1 MVDYADWTVSLDQAD
16 AAFARF
22 VRSVIVCR
30 AKVESMKPGNGQD
43 KMFRGGWV
51 CASVSLPLGN
61 ETVFA
66 KQVQPIRMARVASS
80 VFVEGS
86 ASALQEHEKKRAF
99 FEGHWDRR
107 NKCFVVTA
115 PSA

>member
-16 AAFARF
+16 AALARF
-22 VRSVIVCR
+22 VRAVIVCR

-66 KQVQPIRMARVASS
+66 KQVQPIRMARVASKIFENAPA
-80 VFVEGS
+80 VK
-86 ASALQEHEKKRAF
+86 ASEQKRAF

-107 NKCFVVTA
+107 NKCFVVTV

>member
-22 VRSVIVCR
+22 VRAVIVCR
-30 AKVESMKPGNGQD
+30 AVIGGMKPGNGQD

-61 ETVFA
+61 EMVFA
-66 KQVQPIRMARVASS
+66 KQVQPIRMARVASKIFENIPA
-80 VFVEGS
+80 VK
-86 ASALQEHEKKRAF
+86 ASEQKRAF

-107 NKCFVVTA
+107 NKCFVVTV